1 MTYEEDIEKAYELL
15 VTHGYA
21 VIRPP
26 TRRDLILVDHRQ
38 LLGKT
43 LELMILD
50 KAHFGVPEILPFSPE
65 ILPPKNKP
73 WYQRFDK
80 HVGKHR
86 K

>member
-1 MTYEEDIEKAYELL
+1 MTYEEDIKKAYELL
-15 VTHGYA
+15 VLHGYA

-26 TRRDLILVDHRQ
+26 TQRDLLLVTERQ
-38 LLGKT
+38 VLGSAFK
-43 LELMILD
+43 LAILD
-50 KAHFGVPEILPFSPE
+50 DLKFVQPE

>member
-26 TRRDLILVDHRQ
+26 TRRDLILITEHQ
-38 LLGKT
+38 QLGKAIK
-43 LELMILD
+43 LAILD
-50 KAHFGVPEILPFSPE
+50 DLHFVRPE